1 MPIDEIVP
9 DPEQPRTEVDRSE
22 LEALAASIRGAG
34 VIQPLLVSAHP
45 DPEVR
50 LATPYMIVAGER
62 RWRAARLAGLA
73 AVPVVVHPGELSAA
87 DRLSAHGSARWG
99 DPRRLV
105 GRYGLILGQARGGLL
120 RLDQKGH
127 LLTLAPTGGGKG
139 IAAVLPNLL
148 DYAGSVLCTDIKGEC
163 YAVSGRFR
171 REALGHTVAALDPF
185 GVAGGGAAYNPLDLV
200 DPASDEAYDH
210 ARLIASMLVVP

>member
-1 MPIDEIVP
+1 MPPMRQRALMMLIPWGRRLLPGPVG
-9 DPEQPRTEVDRSE
+9 
-22 LEALAASIRGAG
+22 LAGALLGMLGAAAALARLPPLHVSRRGEAIG
-34 VIQPLLVSAHP
+34 MAVF
-45 DPEVR
+45 
-50 LATPYMIVAGER
+50 VA
-62 RWRAARLAGLA
+62 ACAAGLSLRDRRRA
-73 AVPVVVHPGELSAA
+73 RRRLS
-87 DRLSAHGSARWG
+87 SAHGSARWG

-105 GRYGLILGQARGGLL
+105 GRHGLIIGQVRGGLL
-120 RLDQKGH
+120 RLDQEGH
-127 LLTLAPTGGGKG
+127 LLTLAPTGSGKG

-148 DYAGSVLCTDIKGEC
+148 DYPGSVLCTDIKGEC

-185 GVAGGGAAYNPLDLV
+185 GVAGGTAAYNPLDLV